1 MKEKLESLRGH
12 LLLDAGGMYG
22 SCFHH
27 TVILMCQHSPGGA
40 FGLVLNQPSD
50 KRIGDVLPI
59 DMPPSV
65 KNRRTRSGGPVDES
79 SVHILHSNAFMFQG
93 NVMNNLS
100 LVQDPG
106 ELSDLANSVN
116 PDHKIEV
123 FLGYSGWGAGQL
135 ESEQGM
141 ARLQSH
147 DGTGL
152 QQPRRGGMARNLARP
167 RLATPP
173 ARRRPGRPVVE
184 LTRLAWREGA
194 GKLPPRNE

>member
-1 MKEKLESLRGH
+1 MREKLQSLRGH

-50 KRIGDVLPI
+50 KRVGDVLPI

-65 KNRRTRSGGPVDES
+65 KNQLTRSGGPVDES
-79 SVHILHSNAFMFQG
+79 SVHILHSDSFMFQG

-100 LVQDPG
+100 LVQEPG

-135 ESEQGM
+135 ESE
-141 ARLQSH
+141 
-147 DGTGL
+147 
-152 QQPRRGGMARNLARP
+152 LARKAW
-167 RLATPP
+167 LVCKATT
-173 ARRRPGRPVVE
+173 E
-184 LTRLAWREGA
+184 LVFSNPEEAAWRQILRGLDWQHRLLA
-194 GKLPPRNE
+194 DGPDDLSWN

>member
-1 MKEKLESLRGH
+1 MREKLQSLRGH

-79 SVHILHSNAFMFQG
+79 SVHILHSDSFMFQG

-123 FLGYSGWGAGQL
+123 FLGYSGWGGRPTRERVGPQ
-135 ESEQGM
+135 SV
-141 ARLQSH
+141 ARLQSD

-152 QQPRRGGMARNLARP
+152 QQPRRGGVA
-167 RLATPP
+167 
-173 ARRRPGRPVVE
+173 
-184 LTRLAWREGA
+184 
-194 GKLPPRNE
+194 